1 MNADVRAS
9 TTIYGVIG
17 WPVGHSLSPRM
28 QNAALRAAGLDAVY
42 VAFAVAPGD
51 LRTALAGL
59 RAAGVAGVNLT
70 VPHKEEA
77 ARLATSLTPEARRAG
92 AVNTIAFREG
102 GVEGHNTDGLGFLR
116 AAERLVGSLAG
127 RRVLVLGAG
136 GAGRG
141 VAAAL
146 VAAGAGVR
154 IANRTLDKAAALARE
169 LALPE
174 AAAVAWEGA
183 ALTAAAAESAL
194 VVNASSAGMGGKGE
208 IPLHFAPFV
217 GAAARPAVVDL
228 VYAPLETA
236 FLRDA
241 RSAGLLTQDGLAMLA
256 GQGEL
261 AFEFWHRQPAPHGVM
276 ESTLRSMLG

>member
-1 MNADVRAS
+1 MNADVKAS
-9 TTIYGVIG
+9 TRVYGVIG

-42 VAFAVAPGD
+42 VAFPVAPGD
-51 LRTALAGL
+51 LRRALEGL

-77 ARLATSLTPEARRAG
+77 ARIATSLTPEAKRAG
-92 AVNTIAFREG
+92 AVNTIAFRDG
-102 GVEGHNTDGLGFLR
+102 GIEGHNTDGLGFLR

-127 RRVLVLGAG
+127 RRVLLLGAG

-154 IANRTLDKAAALARE
+154 IANRTLDKAAGLARD

-174 AAAVAWEGA
+174 AAAVPWESS
-183 ALTAAAAESAL
+183 ALAAAAADCTL

-208 IPLHFAPFV
+208 IPFDFSAFV
-217 GAAARPAVVDL
+217 GAAVRPAVVDL
-228 VYAPLETA
+228 VYSPLETA

-241 RSAGLLTQDGLAMLA
+241 RAAGLLTQDGLAMLA

-261 AFEFWHRQPAPHGVM
+261 AFEFWHRQPAPRGVM
-276 ESTLRSMLG
+276 ESTLRSVLG